1 MKCPECGNRFAV
13 NWQVDC
19 APGGQESP
27 GTFTIVG
34 AIFFVPSL
42 VCLALKWWIVGFGL
56 LAITGFVWLQ
66 ACVAWVDCRKTY
78 CPDCKAKVRVW
89 PWSL

>member
-1 MKCPECGNRFAV
+1 M
-13 NWQVDC
+13 
-19 APGGQESP
+19 
-27 GTFTIVG
+27 IVG

-42 VCLALKWWIVGFGL
+42 VSLALKWWIMGFGL

-66 ACVAWVDCRKTY
+66 ACVAWDDCRKTY
-78 CPDCKAKVRVW
+78 CPNCKAKVRVW